1 MNGVFSSMDISTSAL
16 KAQRTRMNVIANNI
30 ANINTTHDKDE
41 NNIPYRRKQ
50 VTFKE
55 AMTGSIGKKSLGGVE
70 VYSVEDDMKPF
81 SKRYEPGDKDADE
94 NGYIL
99 GSNVDVSIEMVDMIE
114 ASRSYEANIAA
125 IDIAKNMINN
135 TFEIL
140 A

>member
-16 KAQRTRMNVIANNI
+16 KAQRSRMNVIANNI
-30 ANINTTHDKDE
+30 ANINTTHDKDG

-50 VTFKE
+50 VSFKE
-55 AMTGSIGKKSLGGVE
+55 AIDGAFGNRSMGGVE
-70 VYSVEDDMKPF
+70 VSSIEDDMKEF
-81 SKRYEPGDKDADE
+81 TKKYEPGDKDADK
-94 NGYIL
+94 NGYVL
-99 GSNVDVSIEMVDMIE
+99 GSNVDVSLEMVDMIE

-125 IDIAKNMINN
+125 IDITKSMINN